1 MSRLHLGAAVLVAAL
16 VLAATASAAAVHP
29 SGTHANTINL
39 VEAHKEL
46 QPTLVDTGTPGPSIG
61 DLAIAR
67 DEVLFENGSPA
78 GTSRQTCTLVDL
90 ASSPFTST
98 FECAGSIALHDGT
111 ITTEGPFLPS
121 TPEQDAAITGG
132 TGAYKTAR
140 GEAVIRAKAD
150 QIIVKLA
157 R

>member
-1 MSRLHLGAAVLVAAL
+1 MSRMHRGAAVAVATLA
-16 VLAATASAAAVHP
+16 LAATASAATVHK
-29 SGTHANTINL
+29 SDTHANTINL

-46 QPTLVDTGTPGPSIG
+46 QPTLVDTGTPGPSVG

-78 GTSRQTCTLVDL
+78 GTSQQTCTLVDV

-111 ITTEGPFLPS
+111 ITTEGSFVPS
-121 TPEQDAAITGG
+121 TPEQDGAIAAG

-140 GEAVIRAKAD
+140 GEVVIRAKAD

>member
-1 MSRLHLGAAVLVAAL
+1 MSRLHLGAAVTVAAL
-16 VLAATASAAAVHP
+16 VLAATASAATVHEP
-29 SGTHANTINL
+29 DTHAKTINL

-46 QPTLVDTGTPGPSIG
+46 QPTLVDTGTPGPSVG

-67 DEVLFENGSPA
+67 DEILFENGSPA

-121 TPEQDAAITGG
+121 APEQVDAITGG

-140 GEAVIRAKAD
+140 GEVVVRAKAD
-150 QIIVKLA
+150 EIIVRLA